1 MKMITNSEK
10 NLFQII
16 FEQSSLGLLVVDDR
30 GMIVFSNVFASKM
43 FGYSYEEFI
52 NIPLG
57 QLIPPRFRHRHGKHF
72 NDFLQNPSSRVM
84 GKGLDLVGIK
94 QDGSEFPVEISLDVH
109 IVDDQK
115 YTVAF
120 VNNISKRVEDKIR
133 DVEANRTLAI
143 TINNRTQELSRT
155 LQTLEL
161 LNERLESTL
170 ISQKAILDNAK
181 VILYSINKEGLI
193 RFINPE
199 TTRLTGYTE
208 VEMVNL
214 MTPVVFFDPK
224 EIEMCREELK
234 NKYGLEAKSDMDV
247 ILQKSL
253 HNELINQE
261 CSFIHKDGTK
271 FPVSITLTPM
281 MDKKDQLVGFMG
293 VAVDLTER
301 KKAEKNLIE
310 ALTKEKKLGELKSRF
325 VTLASHEF
333 RTPLSTISS
342 SAFLIEK
349 YKETSDD
356 SKRKKHLDR
365 IISAVNNLSN
375 ILNDF
380 LNVGKIEEG
389 KVDIQK
395 TTFSIPDFMEKL
407 ALEIKS
413 LLKPGQ
419 TIHYEHTGDHD
430 FDLDPSIF
438 KNVMIN
444 LISNAI
450 KYSNKSDAIEIKTM
464 TNENHFQVE
473 IKDHGIGIPEEDQEH
488 LMERFFRGKNVM
500 NIPGTGLGLHI
511 VSKYVERM
519 NGDISFV
526 SKLNE
531 GTTFTLIFKR

>member
-1 MKMITNSEK
+1 MKEITNSEK
-10 NLFQII
+10 NLFQTI
-16 FEQSSLGLLVVDDR
+16 FMQSSLGLVAVDEK
-30 GMIVFSNVFASKM
+30 GLIVFSNLFASKM
-43 FGYSYEEFI
+43 FGYSYEEFL
-52 NIPLG
+52 NIPLS
-57 QLIPPRFRHRHGKHF
+57 QLIPLRFKERHGSHF
-72 NDFLQNPSSRVM
+72 NNFIQNSSSRVM
-84 GKGLDLVGIK
+84 GKGLDLVAIRK
-94 QDGSEFPVEISLDVH
+94 DGVEFPVEISLDVH
-109 IVDDQK
+109 YIDNQK
-115 YTVAF
+115 YIVAF
-120 VNNISKRVEDKIR
+120 VNNISKRVEEKIR
-133 DVEANRTLAI
+133 DVETNRTLAI
-143 TINNRTQELSRT
+143 TINNRTRELSRT

-181 VILYSINKEGLI
+181 VILFSTNQEGLI

-199 TTRLTGYTE
+199 TIRLTGYSE
-208 VEMVNL
+208 AEMVNL
-214 MTPVVFFDPK
+214 MSPAVFFDDK

-234 NKYGLEAKSDMDV
+234 NKHGLTVESDLDV
-247 ILQKSL
+247 ILKKSL
-253 HNELINQE
+253 FNEIENQE
-261 CSFIHKDGTK
+261 CSFTHKNGTK
-271 FPVSITLTPM
+271 FPVSITMTAML
-281 MDKKDQLVGFMG
+281 DKKDQLVGFMG

-349 YKETSDD
+349 YKETADD
-356 SKRKKHLDR
+356 AKRKKHLDR
-365 IISAVNNLSN
+365 ILSAVNNLSN

-395 TTFSIPDFMEKL
+395 SRFSIPIFMQKL
-407 ALEIKS
+407 AVEINP

-419 TIHYEHTGDHD
+419 TIHYEHTGDEE
-430 FDLDPSIF
+430 FELDPSIF
-438 KNVMIN
+438 KNIMIN

-450 KYSNKSDAIEIKTM
+450 KYSNNSCAIEIETI
-464 TNENHFQVE
+464 TNEHNFQVE
-473 IKDHGIGIPEEDQEH
+473 VKDHGIGIPEEDQEH

-531 GTTFTLIFKR
+531 GTKFTLIFKR

>member
-1 MKMITNSEK
+1 MKMITNAEK
-10 NLFQII
+10 NLFQTI
-16 FEQSSLGLLVVDDR
+16 FEQSSLGLLVVDDK

-43 FGYSYEEFI
+43 FGYSYEEFLK
-52 NIPLG
+52 IPLG
-57 QLIPPRFRHRHGKHF
+57 QLIPPRFRNIHGKHF
-72 NDFLQNPSSRVM
+72 TDFLLNPSSRII
-84 GKGLDLVGIK
+84 GKVLDLVAIK
-94 QDGSEFPVEISLDVH
+94 QDGKEFPVEISLDVH
-109 IVDDQK
+109 DIDDEK
-115 YTVAF
+115 YIVAF

-133 DVEANRTLAI
+133 DVETNRTLAI
-143 TINNRTQELSRT
+143 TINNRTRELSRT

-234 NKYGLEAKSDMDV
+234 NKYGLEVKSDLDV

-271 FPVSITLTPM
+271 FPTSITLTPM

-356 SKRKKHLDR
+356 PKRKKHLDR